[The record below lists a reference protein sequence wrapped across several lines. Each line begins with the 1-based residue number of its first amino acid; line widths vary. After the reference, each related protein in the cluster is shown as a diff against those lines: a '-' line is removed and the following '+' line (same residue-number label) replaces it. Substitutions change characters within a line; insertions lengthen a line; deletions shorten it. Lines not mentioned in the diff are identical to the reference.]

1 MELQSVVNET
11 QATRLNRIEE
21 KIDKLSDAII
31 TLARVEEKISD
42 LEMRRIESHERAN
55 RISANID
62 ELDRKVT
69 SLNEK
74 VLVLNRVMWIVVAGV
89 VGTIFAQLQGLL

>member
-1 MELQSVVNET
+1 MAET

-42 LEMRRIESHERAN
+42 LETRRIESHERAN

-74 VLVLNRVMWIVVAGV
+74 VLVLNRVMWIVVASV

>member
-1 MELQSVVNET
+1 MADTQSV
-11 QATRLNRIEE
+11 RLDRIEK

-42 LEMRRIESHERAN
+42 LELRRIESHERAN

-62 ELDRKVT
+62 VLDRKVT

-74 VLVLNRVMWIVVAGV
+74 VLVLNRVMWIVVASV
-89 VGTIFAQLQGLL
+89 IGTIFAQLQGLL

>member
-1 MELQSVVNET
+1 MAET
-11 QATRLNRIEE
+11 QSIRLDRIEK
-21 KIDKLSDAII
+21 KIDKLSDAIT

-42 LEMRRIESHERAN
+42 LEQRRVESHERAN

-62 ELDRKVT
+62 ILDRKVT

-89 VGTIFAQLQGLL
+89 VGTIFAQLQGIL

>member
-1 MELQSVVNET
+1 MAET

-42 LEMRRIESHERAN
+42 LETRRIESHERAN

>member
-1 MELQSVVNET
+1 MAET
-11 QATRLNRIEE
+11 QSIRLDRIEK

-42 LEMRRIESHERAN
+42 LELRRVESHERAN

-74 VLVLNRVMWIVVAGV
+74 VLVLNRVMWIVVASV
-89 VGTIFAQLQGLL
+89 IGTIFAQLQGLM

>member
-1 MELQSVVNET
+1 MAET
-11 QATRLNRIEE
+11 QSIRLDRIEK

-42 LEMRRIESHERAN
+42 LEQRRVESHERAN

-62 ELDRKVT
+62 ILDRKVT

-89 VGTIFAQLQGLL
+89 VGTIFAQLQGIL

>member
-1 MELQSVVNET
+1 MAET

-21 KIDKLSDAII
+21 KIDKLSDAIV

-42 LEMRRIESHERAN
+42 LETRRIESHERAN

>member
-1 MELQSVVNET
+1 MADTQSV
-11 QATRLNRIEE
+11 RLDRIEK

-42 LEMRRIESHERAN
+42 LELRRVESHERAN

-74 VLVLNRVMWIVVAGV
+74 VLVLNRVMWIVVASV
-89 VGTIFAQLQGLL
+89 IGTIFAQLQGLL

>member
-1 MELQSVVNET
+1 M
-11 QATRLNRIEE
+11 RL
-21 KIDKLSDAII
+21 
-31 TLARVEEKISD
+31 RVEEKISD
-42 LEMRRIESHERAN
+42 LETRRIESHERAN

>member
-1 MELQSVVNET
+1 MAETQSV
-11 QATRLNRIEE
+11 RLDRIEK

-42 LEMRRIESHERAN
+42 LELRRVESHERAN

-74 VLVLNRVMWIVVAGV
+74 VLVLNRVMWIVVASV
-89 VGTIFAQLQGLL
+89 IGTIFAQLQGLL

>member
-1 MELQSVVNET
+1 MAET
-11 QATRLNRIEE
+11 QSIRLDRIEK

-42 LEMRRIESHERAN
+42 LELRRVESHERAN

-74 VLVLNRVMWIVVAGV
+74 VLVLNRVMWIVVASV
-89 VGTIFAQLQGLL
+89 IGTIFAQLQGLL